1 MLKSIRWSVILALTL
16 VFSILVGS
24 FGVASSTAYAQG
36 STDLTQLF
44 ASADGSLSVRLPST
58 WAALDDTGNPDLT
71 LFSTIIFFGENQTS
85 AEARRAYNMGQ
96 TTNVPGMGGAVVIV
110 DAAQFQ
116 TLAGQPLTADSAV
129 AAVVAGTEANGG
141 STQVGATAY
150 QTTDGNPAVYAV
162 TSDPNSDL
170 LAFIVAIDFAG
181 TVVLAS
187 AENHTADFAASSDLL
202 TAIIDS
208 ISAPGEVATT
218 PNNGGTGLG
227 GTGLGG
233 TGLVSGEA
241 SDKQFV
247 TSDDGTLSIL
257 LPNGWVFDDQLA
269 TNGLFVFGE
278 NDTEAENRATFWLS
292 NELVTVAGSGGFVA
306 EIEWSS
312 IGADAKTFDLTTGL
326 TAFLSN
332 LSHSEAE
339 EFQEVTIG
347 GQTSAIY
354 TVLTY
359 PSQKTFV
366 ALIAFNLKL
375 GIVATSAPNATFDA
389 NRNLLLEVMQSVSIP
404 AGQPPSTDPGTTG
417 LGGTGLG
424 GGTASTGQTV
434 AASDNSLSVVL
445 PDGWVSQDNM
455 ASAGYFAFG
464 ENATELQNR
473 ITFWETD
480 SSIAITGLGG
490 IITLYNY
497 ADLGYTA
504 DTMDPVQTLDNFIQ
518 NLSLVTVQE
527 SDTFNIAGV
536 VASYA
541 IVEWGSSQGV
551 LMIIPFQERLALIYA
566 STTAANI
573 NANLTL
579 LLSVAETVRV
589 PAETGGGGGL
599 GGGAA
604 TGAGGGKKGQ

>member
-1 MLKSIRWSVILALTL
+1 MSKSIRWPVFLALVL

-24 FGVASSTAYAQG
+24 IGFASQPAYAQG
-36 STDLTQLF
+36 SSDLTQLF
-44 ASADGSLSVRLPST
+44 ASTDGALSLRLPAT
-58 WAALDDTGNPDLT
+58 WVAIDDTGNPDLA
-71 LFSTIIFFGENQTS
+71 LFSTIIFFGENQAA
-85 AEARRAYNMGQ
+85 AEARRAYNLGQ
-96 TTNVPGMGGAVVIV
+96 TSNVPGLGGAVVVV
-110 DAAQFQ
+110 DPAQFQ
-116 TLAGQPLTADSAV
+116 QLAGQPLTPDSAV

-150 QTTDGNPAVYAV
+150 QTTAGNPAVYAV

-170 LAFIVAIDFAG
+170 LAFVVAVEFTGA
-181 TVVLAS
+181 VVLAS
-187 AENHTADFAASSDLL
+187 AENRTADFAGSSDLL
-202 TAIIDS
+202 TAILDS
-208 ISAPGEVATT
+208 VSAPAEAATT
-218 PNNGGTGLG
+218 PPNNGGTGLG
-227 GTGLGG
+227 GGLGG
-233 TGLVSGEA
+233 TGLVSGESA
-241 SDKQFV
+241 DKTFV
-247 TSDDGTLSIL
+247 TSDDGSLSIL
-257 LPNGWVFDDQLA
+257 LPKDWVFEDQLA
-269 TNGLFVFGE
+269 TNGLFIFGE
-278 NDTEAENRATFWLS
+278 TQAEAENRATFWLS

-312 IGADAKTFDLTTGL
+312 ISADAQTFDLNAGL

-332 LSHSEAE
+332 LGHSEAE

-347 GQTSAIY
+347 GQTPAVY

-366 ALIAFNLKL
+366 ALIAFDLKL
-375 GIVATSAPNATFDA
+375 GIVATSAPNATFDE

-404 AGQPPSTDPGTTG
+404 AGQPPTTGPGTTG

-464 ENATELQNR
+464 ENAAELQNR

-480 SSIAITGLGG
+480 SSIPITGLGG
-490 IITLYNY
+490 VITLYNY

-504 DTMDPVQTLDNFIQ
+504 DTMDPVTTLDNFIQ
-518 NLSLVTVQE
+518 NLSLVTVQPTQ
-527 SDTFNIAGV
+527 TFNIAGV

-541 IVEWGSSQGV
+541 VVEWGASQGV
-551 LMIIPFQERLALIYA
+551 LMIIPFQERLALVYA

-589 PAETGGGGGL
+589 PAETGGSGGL
-599 GGGAA
+599 GGGT
-604 TGAGGGKKGQ
+604 TGAGGGKKNQ